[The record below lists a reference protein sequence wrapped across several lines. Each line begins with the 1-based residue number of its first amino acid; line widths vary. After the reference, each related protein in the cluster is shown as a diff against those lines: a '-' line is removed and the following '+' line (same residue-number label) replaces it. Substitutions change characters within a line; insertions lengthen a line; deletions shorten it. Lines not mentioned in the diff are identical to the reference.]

1 MLPSLATII
10 LDLMF
15 YSKTPVDEH
24 YEPFFHISIVEGDI
38 SLVLDSEA
46 LSRFPEGSLYTNT
59 NDEGWKMIRV
69 GDAPLGFEESG
80 IVAQLS
86 EPLTDALCSSFYI
99 CTFLYDHLLVCTLD
113 YQQVINYMYE
123 ISFNILWLAL
133 LSTLH
138 A

>member
-99 CTFLYDHLLVCTLD
+99 CTFLYDHLLVPE
-113 YQQVINYMYE
+113 NE
-123 ISFNILWLAL
+123 IDKAIEL
-133 LSTLH
+133 LNSLRVT
-138 A
+138 